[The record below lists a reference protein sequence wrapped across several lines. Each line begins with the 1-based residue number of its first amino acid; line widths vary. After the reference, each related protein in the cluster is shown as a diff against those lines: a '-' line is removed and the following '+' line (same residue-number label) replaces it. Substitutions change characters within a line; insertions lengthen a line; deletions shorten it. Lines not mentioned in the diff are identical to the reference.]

1 MALASS
7 FFCSNCG
14 AENPPQAT
22 YCNACGSALQAGTPS
37 APLPSPSSPLSAS
50 TDVLPSG
57 HILRE
62 RYRIQ
67 EEIGQGGFGA
77 VYRAED
83 TRIAD
88 RVVAVKEVRQG
99 NLNTQEMNET
109 TEAFKQEAFLLARL
123 KHANLPGIYDYF
135 TESGRWYV
143 VMDFIEGE
151 TLEDYLAKGG
161 NGRSPGAP
169 LSPEE
174 VLQIGVQ
181 LCAVLDYLHT
191 RQPPIIFRD
200 LKPANIMRTEDGQ
213 LYLIDFGIARIFKQ
227 GKASDTIALGSPGYA
242 APEQYGKSQSTPQS
256 DIYGLGVTLH
266 ELLTGSDP
274 SLSPFIFT
282 PPVVPGYAELSD
294 LIVQMVE
301 TNPENRPV
309 SAAYVKQELQ
319 RIAEGRA
326 PGLAERPF
334 TSPPLA
340 MPLTSSSSSSSSL
353 PPPYQSS
360 GDMQRMRMF
369 YQPPKQ
375 QSYQQPYQKIYQQP
389 LPPRRGI
396 SRRAM
401 VAGLVGVIVGGSLIS
416 QWLSSHRNDY
426 SGYNGF
432 DNGFGR
438 HRHRPP
444 DMGQP
449 DTNISPSGL
458 APTALLGLAWSPNG
472 KFIATGSA
480 GIGTVQVLNAQTR
493 TVGVTYTGHNDG
505 ISMLAWSPDS
515 KRIASASYDQTV
527 QIWDAA
533 TGKTLVTYTGHQGA
547 VLSVAWSPDGNRI
560 VSGSYD
566 QTVKTWDATTGQ
578 TIDTDYGHHDQ
589 VTSVA
594 WSPNG
599 QYIASSS
606 ADNTV
611 IVSQAQS
618 LAPLY
623 TYTGHS
629 DVVQVVAWSP
639 DSKHIASGSNDA
651 TVQVWDATNGG
662 NVLTYSGHTDQV
674 WAVAWSPNGTYIA
687 SGSFDQTVQV
697 WLAANGNPI
706 TKTSDT
712 SKVVSVVWSPDGRTV
727 LSGDAEGNV
736 GQIRV

>member
-7 FFCSNCG
+7 LFCSNCG
-14 AENPPQAT
+14 SENPPQAT

-37 APLPSPSSPLSAS
+37 APLPSPSSLLSTS

-135 TESGRWYV
+135 AEAGRWYV

-161 NGRSPGAP
+161 KGRSPGTP
-169 LSPEE
+169 LSPAE
-174 VLQIGVQ
+174 VLQIGIQ
-181 LCAVLDYLHT
+181 LCSVLDYLHT

-200 LKPANIMRTEDGQ
+200 LKPANIMRTDDGQ

-282 PPVVPGYAELSD
+282 APVVPGYAELSD
-294 LIVQMVE
+294 LIMQMVE

-326 PGLAERPF
+326 PGLAERPL
-334 TSPPLA
+334 TPPPLA
-340 MPLTSSSSSSSSL
+340 VPLTATSSSSSSL
-353 PPPYQSS
+353 PPPYHSS

-369 YQPPKQ
+369 YQTPNQ
-375 QSYQQPYQKIYQQP
+375 QSYQPYQKTYQPP

-416 QWLSSHRNDY
+416 QWLSSHHNDY
-426 SGYNGF
+426 SGFGGF
-432 DNGFGR
+432 D
-438 HRHRPP
+438 HRHNMQP
-444 DMGQP
+444 DMGP
-449 DTNISPSGL
+449 PNTNISPSGL

-472 KFIATGSA
+472 KYIATGAA
-480 GIGTVQVLNAQTR
+480 GVSTVQVLDARTR
-493 TVGVTYTGHNDG
+493 AVLVTYTGHTDG

-515 KRIASASYDQTV
+515 KRIASASYDATV

-533 TGKTLVTYTGHQGA
+533 TGKSLMTLTSDHSPSA
-547 VLSVAWSPDGNRI
+547 ILSVAWSPDGSRL

-566 QTVKTWDATTGQ
+566 QTVKIWDATTGQ

-594 WSPNG
+594 WSPDG
-599 QYIASSS
+599 QYIASGS

-639 DSKHIASGSNDA
+639 DSKHIASGSNDT

-662 NVLTYSGHTDQV
+662 NALTYSGHTDQV

-687 SGSFDQTVQV
+687 SGSFDQTLQV
-697 WLAANGNPI
+697 WLAANGNLL
-706 TKTSDT
+706 TKTTDN
-712 SKVVSVVWSPDGRTV
+712 SKIVSVTWSPDGQTI
-727 LSGDAEGNV
+727 LSGDADGDI

>member
-1 MALASS
+1 MALVSS
-7 FFCSNCG
+7 LFCSSCG
-14 AENPPQAT
+14 AENSPQAT
-22 YCNACGSALQAGTPS
+22 YCNACGSALQTGTPS
-37 APLPSPSSPLSAS
+37 APLTSPSSPVPAS

-88 RVVAVKEVRQG
+88 RIVAIKEVRQG
-99 NLNTQEMNET
+99 NLNTQEMSET

-135 TESGRWYV
+135 TEAGRWYV

-151 TLEDYLAKGG
+151 TLEDYLTQGS
-161 NGRSPGAP
+161 NGRSPGMP
-169 LSPEE
+169 LPPEE
-174 VLQIGVQ
+174 VLQIGIQ

-200 LKPANIMRTEDGQ
+200 LKPANVMRTADGQ
-213 LYLIDFGIARIFKQ
+213 LYLIDFGIARIFKH
-227 GKASDTIALGSPGYA
+227 GKASDTTALGSPGYA

-266 ELLTGSDP
+266 ELLTSSDP

-282 PPVVPGYAELSD
+282 PPIVPGYAELSD
-294 LIVQMVE
+294 LIMQMVE
-301 TNPENRPV
+301 TNPENRPT
-309 SAAYVKQELQ
+309 SAAYVRQELQ

-334 TSPPLA
+334 NPPPLA
-340 MPLTSSSSSSSSL
+340 VPLTSSPPPSSSL

-360 GDMQRMRMF
+360 ADMQRMRMF
-369 YQPPKQ
+369 YQPPNH
-375 QSYQQPYQKIYQQP
+375 QSYQQPHQKPYQQP
-389 LPPRRGI
+389 TPPKSGI

-401 VAGLVGVIVGGSLIS
+401 VAGLVGLLVGGSLIS
-416 QWLSSHRNDY
+416 QLLSHRHNDY
-426 SGYNGF
+426 SGF
-432 DNGFGR
+432 DDYDGFGR
-438 HRHRPP
+438 HHGRPP
-444 DMGQP
+444 DMGPP

-458 APTALLGLAWSPNG
+458 ASTALLGLAWSPSG
-472 KFIATGSA
+472 KFIATGAA
-480 GIGTVQVLNAQTR
+480 GIGTVQVLDARTR
-493 TVGVTYTGHNDG
+493 AAGVTYTGHNDG

-533 TGKTLVTYTGHQGA
+533 TGKTLVTYTDHQGA
-547 VLSVAWSPDGNRI
+547 VLSVAWSPDGNRL

-566 QTVKTWDATTGQ
+566 QTVKIWDATTGQ

-599 QYIASSS
+599 QRIASGS

-611 IVSQAQS
+611 IVSQVQS
-618 LAPLY
+618 LAPLF

-639 DSKHIASGSNDA
+639 DSKHIASGSNDT

-662 NVLTYSGHTDQV
+662 NAFTYTGHSDQV

-706 TKTSDT
+706 TKTTDN
-712 SKVVSVVWSPDGRTV
+712 SKVVSVIWSPDGHTV
-727 LSGDAEGNV
+727 LSGNADGNI